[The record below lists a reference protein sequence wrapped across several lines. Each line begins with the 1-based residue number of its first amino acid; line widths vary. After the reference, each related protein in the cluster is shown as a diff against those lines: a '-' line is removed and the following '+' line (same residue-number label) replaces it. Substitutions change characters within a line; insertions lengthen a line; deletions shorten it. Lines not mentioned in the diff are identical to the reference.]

1 MKIRIVLGTGL
12 SALIGLVARWR
23 GMLTTGG
30 AVGSML
36 IGTIV
41 FSAGGLAWSI
51 VVVAFF
57 VSSSLLSRVSSE
69 RKRRVAADK
78 FSKPGARDLFQT
90 MANGGIGTLA
100 ALAYGLSQQRSA
112 WPHAAFVGAFAT
124 ATADTWATEVGTLAR
139 SQPRLITTGKAVTP
153 GTSGGV
159 TWLGTSAAL
168 TGGLML
174 GVTAAL
180 TSRRISKDGA
190 SSSTGLIAAGLSGGL
205 FGVLVDSLLGATVQQ
220 VYYCPRCE
228 SETERT
234 IHYCGTPTTSLH
246 GWGWM
251 DNDVVNLLSTACGAA
266 VGASTYWLLSRTD
279 TSRPDR
285 P

>member
-1 MKIRIVLGTGL
+1 MKQRVIVGLGL
-12 SALIGLVARWR
+12 SGLIGSVARWR

-30 AVGSML
+30 VVGSML

-41 FSAGGLAWSI
+41 FSVGGLAWSV

-90 MANGGIGTLA
+90 IANGGIGTLA
-100 ALAYGLSQQRSA
+100 ALAYGLLRQRKPA
-112 WPHAAFVGAFAT
+112 WLQAAFVGAFAT

-139 SQPRLITTGKAVTP
+139 SQPRLITTGKIVSP

-168 TGGLML
+168 AGGLLL
-174 GVTAAL
+174 GLTAAL
-180 TSRRISKDGA
+180 TARTISKYGA
-190 SSSTGLIAAGLSGGL
+190 SSGTGLVAAGLSGGL
-205 FGVLVDSLLGATVQQ
+205 FGVFVDSLLGATVQQ

-228 SETERT
+228 SETERAT
-234 IHYCGTPTTSLH
+234 HSCGTQTIPRR
-246 GWGWM
+246 GVRWI
-251 DNDVVNLLSTACGAA
+251 DNDVVNLLSTGMGSVAA
-266 VGASTYWLLSRTD
+266 SCTYLLLRRVRT
-279 TSRPDR
+279 SSQS
-285 P
+285 